1 MKVLVVGSGGRE
13 HAIVWKLSK
22 SKKVEKIFCAPGN
35 GGMKEI
41 TEPVD
46 IKSDDIPGLLD
57 FAKKNKIDLTVVGP
71 EAPLVKGIVDIFGKN
86 GLKAFGP
93 FKDVAMLEG
102 SKVFSKNVMKKFG
115 LATADFK
122 VFDNP
127 LDAKKYLRETGVPI
141 VIKADG
147 LAAGK
152 GVIIPKTIE
161 EGLKAIDSIMVEKI
175 FGDSGDKVII
185 EDCLEGEEA
194 SLLVFTDG
202 KTIVPL
208 ESSQD
213 HKRIFDGDQGPNCYS
228 EDTEILTD
236 NGWKRFNKLERKDK
250 VAIFD
255 PNSRKIFFERPL
267 KKYWMKY
274 KGAMVNFKNRNI
286 DLLVTLNHKM
296 LIQQRRGKKKIF
308 FVEAR
313 NYRGENYIYQSG
325 IWIGAN
331 PKHYILPEYDYKFNR
346 KFKKL
351 KINFVDW
358 ARFLGIYLSE
368 GYVTKGKG
376 SKRVYIC
383 QTKKSKNFYK
393 IKKIIEK
400 LPFRFNYEK
409 YHHKFRIN
417 STQLAA
423 YLSKFGISRSKYIPN
438 YIRQA
443 KSGILLEFLK
453 AFNLG
458 DGDTHLGKMRFFSG
472 SRKLID
478 NIQETIIKLDCSGII
493 TMDRRK
499 TMINPLNKKKYK
511 ANPVYSI
518 IMKKRNKTSLRKYNI
533 KLVRYKGKIGCV
545 TVSTGFVVVRRND
558 RVAIS
563 GNTGGMGAYSPAPV
577 VTKGILEEAMKNV
590 FKPIIDGLRKE
601 GKIYKG
607 VLYAGLMMTEDGPM
621 VLEFNVRFGDP
632 ETQAI
637 LPRLKSDLAD
647 IMMACVEGTLDK
659 IDVKWEKS
667 SCISVVCASKGYPDE
682 YEKDKEIFG
691 LKEAGKMKDVVVF
704 HAGTKA
710 KNGKILT
717 SGGRVLGVTSLGKDI
732 KSAKA
737 SAYKALELIKFEGM
751 QYRKDIGDKAIKKV
765 PSDNM

>member
-1 MKVLVVGSGGRE
+1 MKILVVGSGGRE
-13 HAIVWKLSK
+13 HAIVWKLSQ

-35 GGMKEI
+35 GGIKEI
-41 TEPVD
+41 AELVD
-46 IKSDDIPGLLD
+46 IKSDDVQRLLD

-115 LATADFK
+115 LATADFR

-127 LDAKKYLRETGVPI
+127 EDAKKYLKETGVPI

-161 EGLKAIDSIMVEKI
+161 EGLKAIDSIMVERV
-175 FGDSGDKVII
+175 FGDSGDKIII

-213 HKRIFDGDQGPNCYS
+213 HKRIFDNDKGP
-228 EDTEILTD
+228 
-236 NGWKRFNKLERKDK
+236 
-250 VAIFD
+250 
-255 PNSRKIFFERPL
+255 
-267 KKYWMKY
+267 
-274 KGAMVNFKNRNI
+274 
-286 DLLVTLNHKM
+286 
-296 LIQQRRGKKKIF
+296 
-308 FVEAR
+308 
-313 NYRGENYIYQSG
+313 
-325 IWIGAN
+325 
-331 PKHYILPEYDYKFNR
+331 
-346 KFKKL
+346 
-351 KINFVDW
+351 
-358 ARFLGIYLSE
+358 
-368 GYVTKGKG
+368 
-376 SKRVYIC
+376 
-383 QTKKSKNFYK
+383 
-393 IKKIIEK
+393 
-400 LPFRFNYEK
+400 
-409 YHHKFRIN
+409 
-417 STQLAA
+417 
-423 YLSKFGISRSKYIPN
+423 
-438 YIRQA
+438 
-443 KSGILLEFLK
+443 
-453 AFNLG
+453 
-458 DGDTHLGKMRFFSG
+458 
-472 SRKLID
+472 
-478 NIQETIIKLDCSGII
+478 
-493 TMDRRK
+493 
-499 TMINPLNKKKYK
+499 
-511 ANPVYSI
+511 
-518 IMKKRNKTSLRKYNI
+518 
-533 KLVRYKGKIGCV
+533 
-545 TVSTGFVVVRRND
+545 
-558 RVAIS
+558 
-563 GNTGGMGAYSPAPV
+563 NTGGMGAYSPAPV
-577 VTKGILEEAMKNV
+577 VTKGILEDVVKSV
-590 FKPIIDGLRKE
+590 FRPMIDGLRKE
-601 GKIYKG
+601 GKVYKG

-637 LPRLKSDLAD
+637 LPKLKSDLAD

-691 LKEAGKMKDVVVF
+691 LKEAGKMKDVIVF

-732 KSAKA
+732 KSAKIN
-737 SAYKALELIKFEGM
+737 AYKAVDCIKFEGM
-751 QYRKDIGDKAIKKV
+751 QYRKDIGDKAIK
-765 PSDNM
+765 